1 MAITV
6 KQRFSEL
13 EGVPDRDD
21 PELAVLMEAAARL
34 PEAGVQEVIAN
45 LLRAALGWERSGNP
59 VILTSAAETAL
70 VTFRS
75 RRDAE
80 DQAALDA
87 RPDQSATPED
97 GGLDVDEMVARY
109 ST

>member
-13 EGVPDRDD
+13 EGVPARDD
-21 PELAVLMEAAARL
+21 PELVLLMQAAARL
-34 PEAGVQEVIAN
+34 PEAGAQEVIAN

-59 VILTSAAETAL
+59 VILAAAAETTL
-70 VTFRS
+70 VTFRT

-87 RPDQSATPED
+87 RPDQPAPSAD
-97 GGLDVDEMVARY
+97 GGLDVAEMVARY
-109 ST
+109 GT